1 MTGITVLANPAAR
14 GGRGMRRLAPVLAR
28 LRATGLPVSVVSGA
42 SPGDTLEQAR
52 AAVRGRPSTLV
63 ACGGDGLVH
72 LAVQAVAGTG
82 VPLAIIPMGTG
93 NDIAADLGVPRDPL
107 RAADLVTG
115 GVPRVIDAAT
125 AGDRWFAGVL
135 ACGFD
140 SRVNERANAMTGPA
154 KYVIAALQELREF
167 QPIPF
172 RITVDDGPA
181 VEVEAMMVAVGNTRS
196 YGNGMK
202 ICPTARPDD
211 GLLDVVVLKAVSK
224 AAFLRTFPKVFLGA
238 HTKHPAVEIH
248 RAVSV
253 TLEAPGVIAYAD
265 GERVG
270 PTPLTCTARAGALT
284 VMTRP

>member
-1 MTGITVLANPAAR
+1 MSGITVLANPAAR
-14 GGRGMRRLAPVLAR
+14 GGRGMARLEAVLAR
-28 LRATGLPVSVVSGA
+28 LRASGRDIAVISGA

-52 AAVRGRPSTLV
+52 AAVRGRPSAVV
-63 ACGGDGLVH
+63 ACGGDGMVH

-82 VPLAIIPMGTG
+82 VPLAIVPLGTG
-93 NDIAADLGVPRDPL
+93 NDIAADLGIPRDPL

-125 AGDRWFAGVL
+125 VGDRWFAGVL

-154 KYVIAALQELREF
+154 KYVTAVLRELREF
-167 QPIPF
+167 EPIPF
-172 RITVDDGPA
+172 RITLDHHPA
-181 VEVEAMMVAVGNTRS
+181 AEVTAMLVAVGNTRS

-202 ICPTARPDD
+202 VCPTARPDD
-211 GLLDVVVLKAVSK
+211 GLLDVVILKALPK
-224 AAFLRTFPKVFLGA
+224 AAFLRAFPKVFLGT
-238 HTKHPAVEIH
+238 HTKHPAVEVH
-248 RAVSV
+248 RAASV

-265 GERVG
+265 GERAG

>member
-1 MTGITVLANPAAR
+1 MSRPVVLVNPAAR
-14 GGRGMRRLAPVLAR
+14 GGRAARRLGPVLAR
-28 LRATGLPVSVVSGA
+28 LPDPEVITGA
-42 SPGDTLEQAR
+42 SAGDTLEQAR
-52 AAVRGRPSTLV
+52 AAVRRRPPVVV

-93 NDIAADLGVPRDPL
+93 NDIAADLGIPRDPL
-107 RAADLVTG
+107 AAADLVAG

-125 AGDRWFAGVL
+125 VGDRWFAGVL

-140 SRVNERANAMTGPA
+140 SRVNERANTMTGPA
-154 KYVIAALQELREF
+154 RYVTAVLRELREF
-167 QPIPF
+167 RPIPF
-172 RITVDDGPA
+172 RVTLDHHPA
-181 VEVEAMMVAVGNTRS
+181 VELDAMLVAVGNTRS
-196 YGNGMK
+196 YGNGMR

-211 GLLDVVVLKAVSK
+211 GLLDVMILKALPK
-224 AAFLRTFPKVFLGA
+224 AAFLRAFPRVFLGT
-238 HTKHPAVEIH
+238 HGRHPAVEIH

-265 GERVG
+265 GERAG
-270 PTPLTCTARAGALT
+270 STPLTCTARAGALT